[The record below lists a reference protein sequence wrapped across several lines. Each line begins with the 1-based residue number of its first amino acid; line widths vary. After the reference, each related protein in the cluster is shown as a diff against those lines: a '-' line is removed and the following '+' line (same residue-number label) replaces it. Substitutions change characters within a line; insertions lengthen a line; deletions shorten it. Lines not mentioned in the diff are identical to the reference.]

1 MADNNQEILLNL
13 KIQTDKSNAALKK
26 TDVAIKKTIQSF
38 KKLKKGS
45 IEYQE
50 AQAKLIGLQANYAKQ
65 TLNYNKA
72 LQAQIGSGDK
82 GLNGVS
88 KASGGATAA
97 TLELGR
103 AISDAPYGIRGVA
116 NNLSQF
122 ASQFSFMANKVDET
136 TGKVVGFNGAIK
148 SLGKAMRANAVL
160 LAIQLIIAAF
170 DKFAGG
176 SKKASKAT
184 EEFSN
189 LVDKKA
195 GKLLLLK
202 DIMNDSNV
210 SLEDKKKIISD
221 VNGEFEDLNITIDKQ
236 GKLTKTSQKNID
248 KLTESL
254 VKNAKAQAV
263 LGMITKEQS
272 KIVQI
277 EIERSKKIAE
287 GGVGAFEGTLDDL
300 EKQRKKYIDR
310 QKKQIDNSNLSE
322 IEKKKALDNYMKSSS
337 MQRFDALANFRS
349 KDIKDAKDRIK
360 ELQKIITGESLFSI
374 FKDKSK
380 GKKSGVIK
388 LTPDPKEFNKEL
400 EDYLSQLDSLYEKTQ
415 LAEAKL
421 ESDKIKIRKDAH
433 LKRLQVKQD
442 EDLAKF
448 KAQAKTYETEYFNFL
463 EHQVRMGEISQ
474 EEADN
479 SFMELVE
486 RNDREISENKS
497 GFDSIISGWI
507 AFYDKKISVAKKSE
521 NEELDNLLL
530 FIDNYKKI
538 TAGLSKFID
547 GEFKRQLTIEQNKTN
562 GLNKE
567 LNDRLLNE
575 NLSKD
580 ERAKIQN
587 QIAINDDELRKKQN
601 KIKKKQFDTQ
611 KAFNIST
618 AISNTISAGISAS
631 RQTYGGAF
639 AKIAAMTA
647 VIGSGMAQ
655 VAIIA
660 RQKFQ
665 PEAANT
671 PIRTSASGGSTGAS
685 ERSEPS
691 FNIVGRSGENLL
703 INAIQ
708 AQFGKPLKAYVVSR
722 DVTTQQQLDGMI
734 VGQAGT

>member
-1 MADNNQEILLNL
+1 MADNNEEILLRL
-13 KIQTDKSNAALKK
+13 KIQTDKANAELKK

-45 IEYQE
+45 IEYQD
-50 AQAKLIGLQANYAKQ
+50 AQAKLAGLQANYAQQSLK
-65 TLNYNKA
+65 YNKA
-72 LQAQIGSGDK
+72 LEAQIGTKNK
-82 GLNGVS
+82 GLTGVS
-88 KASGGATAA
+88 DATGAATSA

-116 NNLSQF
+116 NNISQL
-122 ASQFSFMANKVDET
+122 ASQFSFMSNKVDET
-136 TGKVVGFNGAIK
+136 TGKVVGFTGALKQFGRAIK
-148 SLGKAMRANAVL
+148 ANAIL
-160 LAIQLIIAAF
+160 LIIQALISLA
-170 DKFAGG
+170 DHYS
-176 SKKASKAT
+176 SKVNKASKAT

-221 VNGEFEDLNITIDKQ
+221 VNKEFEDLNITIDKQ

-263 LGMITKEQS
+263 LERITKEQS
-272 KIVQI
+272 KIVGI
-277 EIERSKKIAE
+277 EIERSKRIAE

-322 IEKKKALDNYMKSSS
+322 IQKKKALDNYMKSSS

-349 KDIKDAKDRIK
+349 KDIKDAKERIK

-374 FKDKSK
+374 FEDEGQ

-388 LTPDPKEFNKEL
+388 LTPDPKEFDKEL
-400 EDYLSQLDSLYEKTQ
+400 EDYLSQLDKLYEKTQ

-497 GFDSIISGWI
+497 GFDKILSGWI
-507 AFYDKKISVAKKSE
+507 AFYDKKIAVAKKSE
-521 NEELDNLLL
+521 NEELDNLIS
-530 FIDNYKKI
+530 FIENYKKI

-580 ERAKIQN
+580 ERARIQN

-601 KIKKKQFDTQ
+601 KIKKKAFDTQ

-631 RQTYGGAF
+631 RETYGGAF

-647 VIGSGMAQ
+647 VIGAGMAQ

-665 PEAANT
+665 PEAAQT
-671 PIRTSASGGSTGAS
+671 PMNVGTASGGAGAT
-685 ERSEPS
+685 ERAEPS
-691 FNIVGRSGENLL
+691 FNIVGRSNENLL

>member
-1 MADNNQEILLNL
+1 MAEE
-13 KIQTDKSNAALKK
+13 KI
-26 TDVAIKKTIQSF
+26 IF
-38 KKLKKGS
+38 KVVVDDDGNIIKLKSTQKGFQDIDLTVKNAEKS
-45 IEYQE
+45 
-50 AQAKLIGLQANYAKQ
+50 AQKLNQTIGK
-65 TLNYNKA
+65 T
-72 LQAQIGSGDK
+72 GSGATLK
-82 GLNGVS
+82 SINVTRKEYEKLANTQSQV
-88 KASGGATAA
+88 KNATGAATSA

-122 ASQFSFMANKVDET
+122 ASQFSFMSNKVDET
-136 TGKVVGFNGAIK
+136 TGKVVGFNGALK
-148 SLGKAMRANAVL
+148 SLGKAMKANAVL

-221 VNGEFEDLNITIDKQ
+221 VNEEFEDLNITIDKQ

-287 GGVGAFEGTLDDL
+287 GGVGAFDGTLDDL

-322 IEKKKALDNYMKSSS
+322 IQKKKALDNYMKSSS

-374 FKDKSK
+374 FKDKGKS
-380 GKKSGVIK
+380 KKSGVIK

-463 EHQVRMGEISQ
+463 EHQVRMGEMSQ

-521 NEELDNLLL
+521 NEELDNLISFL
-530 FIDNYKKI
+530 DNYKKI
-538 TAGLSKFID
+538 TVGLSKFLD

-587 QIAINDDELRKKQN
+587 KIAINDEELRKKQN
-601 KIKKKQFDTQ
+601 KIKKKAFDTQ
-611 KAFNIST
+611 KAFNISI
-618 AISNTISAGISAS
+618 AVADTIAAGINAS
-631 RQTYGGAF
+631 KQTYGGAF

-647 VIGSGMAQ
+647 VIGAGMAQ
-655 VAIIA
+655 VAVIA

-665 PEAANT
+665 PESAQT
-671 PIRTSASGGSTGAS
+671 PTNIGAASGGAAGAS
-685 ERSEPS
+685 ERCRT
-691 FNIVGRSGENLL
+691 FV
-703 INAIQ
+703 
-708 AQFGKPLKAYVVSR
+708 
-722 DVTTQQQLDGMI
+722 
-734 VGQAGT
+734 